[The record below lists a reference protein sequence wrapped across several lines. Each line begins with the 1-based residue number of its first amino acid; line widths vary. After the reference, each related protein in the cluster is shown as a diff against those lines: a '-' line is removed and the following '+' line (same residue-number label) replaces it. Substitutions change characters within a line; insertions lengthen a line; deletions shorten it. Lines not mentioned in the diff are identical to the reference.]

1 MESKAR
7 FSIIQT
13 TYIDDEVG
21 EEIINAILSQKL
33 AACIQVHEI
42 SSFYH
47 WDGALNKSKEKLLV
61 IKTKASLYQK
71 VEAEILK
78 YHNYE
83 TPEIIESEIT
93 NGFKGYL
100 DWVEE
105 EVNSPS

>member
-1 MESKAR
+1 MESKGK

-21 EEIINAILSQKL
+21 EDIINAILSQKL

-42 SSFYH
+42 DSFYH
-47 WDGALNKSKEKLLV
+47 WDGALNKSKEKLLI
-61 IKTKASLYQK
+61 IKTKTNFYERI
-71 VEAEILK
+71 EAEILK

-83 TPEIIESEIT
+83 TPEIIQSDII
-93 NGFKGYL
+93 NGFKEYL

-105 EVNSPS
+105 EVGSPS